1 MQKKGVSTLF
11 VSHKLE
17 EVFEIAEEFTILRNG
32 KKVITTD
39 AASITR
45 EKFIFYMTGR
55 QLSEKQFVMNDK
67 NENVRKKFIRL
78 LDKLKRAEYYIVKV
92 SES

>member
-1 MQKKGVSTLF
+1 
-11 VSHKLE
+11 
-17 EVFEIAEEFTILRNG
+17 
-32 KKVITTD
+32 
-39 AASITR
+39 
-45 EKFIFYMTGR
+45 
-55 QLSEKQFVMNDK
+55 MNDK